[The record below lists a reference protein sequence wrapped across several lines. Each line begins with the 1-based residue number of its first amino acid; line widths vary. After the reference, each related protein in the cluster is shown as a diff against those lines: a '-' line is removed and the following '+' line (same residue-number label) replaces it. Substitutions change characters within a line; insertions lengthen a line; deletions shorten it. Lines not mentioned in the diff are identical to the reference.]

1 MAADSCA
8 GWLTPGLSLS
18 TQLQLEAAR
27 RAVPRMHRHDL
38 EARMDSALV
47 DLANTQSMLN
57 QAMRRVAELELRE
70 IVNQPPGD
78 RHQALAAEVLAEL
91 RLEG

>member
-1 MAADSCA
+1 
-8 GWLTPGLSLS
+8 
-18 TQLQLEAAR
+18 
-27 RAVPRMHRHDL
+27 MHRHDL

-47 DLANTQSMLN
+47 DLANTQSMLS

-78 RHQALAAEVLAEL
+78 RHQAWTAEVLAAQANKL
-91 RLEG
+91 G